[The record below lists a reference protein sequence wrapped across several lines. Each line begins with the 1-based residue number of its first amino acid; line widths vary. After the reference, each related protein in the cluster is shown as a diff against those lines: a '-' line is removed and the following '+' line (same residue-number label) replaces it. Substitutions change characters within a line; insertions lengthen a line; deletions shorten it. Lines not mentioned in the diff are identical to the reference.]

1 MNRSSLGLVSG
12 LLLAACAAAPGS
24 DDPLAQAQAV
34 NATALVI
41 PFGVTA
47 AEEDDVM
54 GRFYANVLQRM
65 HDAYSERDARG
76 VPSGVDT
83 LQRLLQLYRT
93 DAVPRS
99 PRYHMDGFAAA
110 AEGASFEL
118 HVRGSSRLEVPQAVP
133 LGENLVVRLR
143 VEGVPGATI
152 QLGGEDDVRPF
163 FLSAWFEFA
172 DTYVDGST
180 RRQEGEAVVRLPRS
194 HELTVAMPLQ
204 LPLELGAAPAGAVRR
219 KVAIRI
225 EMLPGH
231 VGVADMT
238 CPVRRTPVAQGEVE
252 QLPRG
257 AEKLQ
262 AAPLASLREAM
273 AIGDAQ
279 RFPAVYLSACF
290 LPPDQ
295 RREGMELLVQ
305 WVRLGRPDQ
314 ARVAMAALRELTGEP
329 ITLGDR
335 ERWLAWWQRTQ

>member
-1 MNRSSLGLVSG
+1 VNRSSLGFVSG
-12 LLLAACAAAPGS
+12 LLLAACAAAPEGE
-24 DDPLAQAQAV
+24 DPLAQVQA
-34 NATALVI
+34 ADSTALVV
-41 PFGVTA
+41 PFGATA
-47 AEEDDVM
+47 GEEDGVLA
-54 GRFYANVLQRM
+54 GFYANVLERM
-65 HDAYSERDARG
+65 HEAYGERDANG
-76 VPSGVDT
+76 APSGIDS
-83 LQRLLQLYRT
+83 LQRLLLLYRN
-93 DAVPRS
+93 DGVPGWAKQR
-99 PRYHMDGFAAA
+99 MDGFAAA
-110 AEGASFEL
+110 AEGAVFER
-118 HVRGSSRLEVPQAVP
+118 HVRSASRILVPQPVP
-133 LGENLVVRLR
+133 LGENLVVRLQ
-143 VEGVPGATI
+143 VDGLPGSTI
-152 QLGGEDDVRPF
+152 RLGGEEEDKPF

-194 HELTVAMPLQ
+194 HDLTLATPLE

-231 VGVADMT
+231 VGGADMS
-238 CPVRRTPVAQGEVE
+238 CPVRRAPMARGEAE
-252 QLPRG
+252 QLPLG
-257 AEKLQ
+257 ADKLR

-314 ARVAMAALRELTGEP
+314 ARVAMAALRELSGEP
-329 ITLGDR
+329 ITVGDR

>member
-1 MNRSSLGLVSG
+1 MSRSSLGLVSG
-12 LLLAACAAAPGS
+12 MLLVACAAAPG
-24 DDPLAQAQAV
+24 DEDPLALAQAPD
-34 NATALVI
+34 ATALVI

-47 AEEDDVM
+47 AEEDDVI

-76 VPSGVDT
+76 APSGVET

-93 DAVPRS
+93 DAVPRL

-110 AEGASFEL
+110 AEGAAFEL
-118 HVRGSSRLEVPQAVP
+118 HVRSAGRLEVPQAVP
-133 LGENLVVRLR
+133 LGENLMVRLR

-152 QLGGEDDVRPF
+152 RLGSGDDAKPF

-194 HELTVAMPLQ
+194 HQLTTASPLE

-231 VGVADMT
+231 VGTADMT
-238 CPVRRTPVAQGEVE
+238 CPVRRTPVARGEAE
-252 QLPRG
+252 QLPKG
-257 AEKLQ
+257 AEKLK

-290 LPPDQ
+290 LPVEQ
-295 RREGMELLVQ
+295 RREGMELLVP

-314 ARVAMAALRELTGEP
+314 ARIAMAALRELSGEP
-329 ITLGDR
+329 IPVGDR

>member
-1 MNRSSLGLVSG
+1 MTRSCLGLVSG
-12 LLLAACAAAPGS
+12 LLLAACAAAPDG

-34 NATALVI
+34 ESTALVI
-41 PFGVTA
+41 PFGETA
-47 AEEDDVM
+47 ADEGNALD
-54 GRFYANVLQRM
+54 RFYANVLERM
-65 HDAYSERDARG
+65 HDAYAERDANG
-76 VPSGVDT
+76 APSGIDS
-83 LQRLLQLYRT
+83 LQRLLLLYRT
-93 DAVPRS
+93 DAVPALARQ
-99 PRYHMDGFAAA
+99 HMDGFAAA
-110 AEGASFEL
+110 AEGAVFEL
-118 HVRGSSRLEVPQAVP
+118 HVRSASRIEVPQAVP
-133 LGENLVVRLR
+133 LGENLVVRLH
-143 VEGVPGATI
+143 VDGLPGTTI
-152 QLGGEDDVRPF
+152 RLGGEEDEKPF

-194 HELTVAMPLQ
+194 HDLTVATPLQ

-231 VGVADMT
+231 VGAADMT
-238 CPVRRTPVAQGEVE
+238 CPVRRSPMARGETE
-252 QLPRG
+252 QLPLG
-257 AEKLQ
+257 ADKLR

-279 RFPAVYLSACF
+279 RFPAVFLAARF
-290 LPPDQ
+290 LPAEQ

-314 ARVAMAALRELTGEP
+314 ARVAMAALHELSGEP
-329 ITLGDR
+329 ITVGDR